1 MTIYSTIGSN
11 KRKTWVLIIFFML
24 FFFVVSYVLGRAL
37 GYGSSLAGV
46 MLIIS
51 GLMSFASYYY
61 SDRIVLSM
69 SGAHPADEKQHRD
82 LIESVENL
90 SIASGLPKPKVYVVD
105 DPAPNA
111 FATGRDPQHA
121 AVVATTGILDKLSK
135 SELEGVIGHELSHV
149 KNFDT
154 RLMGVVSILAGS
166 IVILSDFFMRS
177 MLWGGIGGRDDR
189 DRNSNSNGIF
199 IIIGL
204 VAAVLAPIAAT
215 LIQLAI
221 SRRREYLADADGAL
235 LTRYPEGLARALE
248 KIAGDRN
255 VLKHASNATA
265 HLYIENPFKADS
277 KKTSSFL
284 TGLFSTHPPIEE
296 RIKLLRSM

>member
-1 MTIYSTIGSN
+1 MTIYNAIGSN
-11 KRKTWVLIIFFML
+11 KRKTLLLMAFFML
-24 FFFVVSYVLGRAL
+24 FFLIVSYLLGRAL
-37 GYGSSLAGV
+37 GYGLSFAGI

-61 SDRIVLSM
+61 SDKIVLSM
-69 SGAHPADEKQHRD
+69 SGAKKADEALHRN

-90 SIASGLPKPKVYVVD
+90 SIASGLPKPQVYVIN

-111 FATGRDPQHA
+111 FATGRDPNHA
-121 AVVATTGILDKLSK
+121 AVCATTGILEKLSK
-135 SELEGVIGHELSHV
+135 SELEGVIGHELSHI

-177 MLWGGIGGRDDR
+177 LFWGNFGGRSR
-189 DRNSNSNGIF
+189 DRSSSSGLIM
-199 IIIGL
+199 IVGL
-204 VAAVLAPIAAT
+204 VAAILAPIAAT

-235 LTRYPEGLARALE
+235 LTRYPEGLASALE
-248 KIAGDRN
+248 KIAADKTR
-255 VLKHASNATA
+255 LKSASNATA
-265 HLYIENPFKADS
+265 HLYIENPFKTDS
-277 KKTSSFL
+277 AKKTGSFL
-284 TGLFSTHPPIEE
+284 ANLFSTHPPISE
-296 RIKLLRSM
+296 RVQILRSM